1 MKDKN
6 AKKQSESKSRS
17 ELFWEILI
25 TGGWSS
31 FEKEW
36 KRSKSSLH
44 TILMFVIPIL
54 LTGIIVLLAIIAS
67 NIFN

>member
-1 MKDKN
+1 MEDKN
-6 AKKQSESKSRS
+6 DKKQSESKSRS

-36 KRSKSSLH
+36 KSSKSSLH
-44 TILMFVIPIL
+44 TILMLVIPIL
-54 LTGIIVLLAIIAS
+54 LTGVIVLLAILAN
-67 NIFN
+67 NIFD